1 MTAVGVLLFAGA
13 LVALLLKSEPA
24 FWVLSGLT
32 VVWQLAAIGHRP
44 SPGRQPIEQRPL
56 GLTLVSRCGTTGG
69 SCR

>member
-32 VVWQLAAIGHRP
+32 VVWQLAAIGHDR
-44 SPGRQPIEQRPL
+44 RR
-56 GLTLVSRCGTTGG
+56 
-69 SCR
+69 